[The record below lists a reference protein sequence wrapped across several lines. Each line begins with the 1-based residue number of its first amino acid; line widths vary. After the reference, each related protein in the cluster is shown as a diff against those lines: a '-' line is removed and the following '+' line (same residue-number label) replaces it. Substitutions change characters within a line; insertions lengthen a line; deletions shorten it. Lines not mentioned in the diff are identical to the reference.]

1 MLRRAWQGGFHM
13 GFWALSF
20 PLAALTGLSFVVGE
34 GMVTA
39 ATSGTVFP
47 LMMQGVAVVLLVLT
61 TAVTLT
67 LCVLTVS
74 GLLAGRLLVADGLPT
89 VQA

>member
-39 ATSGTVFP
+39 ATSGNRVP
-47 LMMQGVAVVLLVLT
+47 AHDARRCCCAAGVDDRRDADLV
-61 TAVTLT
+61 
-67 LCVLTVS
+67 
-74 GLLAGRLLVADGLPT
+74 RADG
-89 VQA
+89 

>member
-1 MLRRAWQGGFHM
+1 
-13 GFWALSF
+13 
-20 PLAALTGLSFVVGE
+20 
-34 GMVTA
+34 MVTA
-39 ATSGTVFP
+39 TTSGTVFP

-74 GLLAGRLLVADGLPT
+74 GLLAGRLLVADDLPT

>member
-1 MLRRAWQGGFHM
+1 
-13 GFWALSF
+13 
-20 PLAALTGLSFVVGE
+20 
-34 GMVTA
+34 
-39 ATSGTVFP
+39 VFP

-74 GLLAGRLLVADGLPT
+74 GLLAGRLLVADDLPT